1 MPQLVDFND
10 NLLVLEIGIVT
21 PPFILDFAKSWI
33 DRQPDFTEETL
44 ADWEA
49 AGVENFGA
57 GRWGGVLSLLYG
69 LRQFGI
75 YYYDAKPANIRFPL
89 DETSAPANF

>member
-1 MPQLVDFND
+1 MV
-10 NLLVLEIGIVT
+10 EIGIVT
-21 PPFILDFAKSWI
+21 PPSILDFAKSWV
-33 DRQPDFTEETL
+33 DRAPDFTEETL

-57 GRWGGVLSLLYG
+57 ERWAEVLSLVYS

-75 YYYDAKPANIRFPL
+75 YYYDAKPANIRFPA
-89 DETSAPANF
+89 DEPPLPG